1 MSCSWRRCFSE
12 QQEFRVLVSGAMFQ
26 HAPATCRRWAR
37 SPRSREERLRLGR
50 RRVEVVSPEEDPR
63 ARNHGPAGWAECRQS
78 KRCWL
83 LEQGPA
89 RTRGMWLGQPRQTGT
104 HLPASDT
111 ALGPGAASAVMAADP
126 LAAQLPAP
134 AAAPH
139 LKGGKKE
146 PSLAVVARKGMVM
159 ASPFTSS
166 PVTIPTTAQPGF
178 LGGWLNRIP
187 LPKWALIAVAV
198 AVGVLLLLFLICI
211 VRCCCGKK
219 KPKKKERVSVPAV
232 SSSTTASLVQPET
245 EDLERGTEQ
254 TGRGKLQYSLEYNFR
269 AQELKVGV
277 KQAAELKAMDSGG
290 TSDPYVIVYLTSDT
304 KKRYETKVYRKTL
317 NPVFNESFTFQ
328 VPQVEVPESTL
339 VMQIYDFNRFAKH
352 DIIGEVRLPLAS
364 VSLQHVIEQW
374 SDLAAAGKVEEEQL
388 GEICFSLR
396 YVPSTSKLTV
406 LILEAKKLKR
416 MKSHG
421 LSDPFVKVHLILNR
435 KKWKKKMTSVKKN
448 TLRPYFNEVF
458 VFEVPFN
465 QIKNVD
471 VVISVWDHDKVTKN
485 EPIGKLFLGCRA
497 TGNQLRHWSDML
509 SNPRRPLT
517 QWHSLQPPDVV
528 DKALGLKSH
537 LKLPLPPR

>member
-1 MSCSWRRCFSE
+1 
-12 QQEFRVLVSGAMFQ
+12 
-26 HAPATCRRWAR
+26 
-37 SPRSREERLRLGR
+37 
-50 RRVEVVSPEEDPR
+50 
-63 ARNHGPAGWAECRQS
+63 
-78 KRCWL
+78 
-83 LEQGPA
+83 
-89 RTRGMWLGQPRQTGT
+89 
-104 HLPASDT
+104 
-111 ALGPGAASAVMAADP
+111 MAA
-126 LAAQLPAP
+126 A
-134 AAAPH
+134 
-139 LKGGKKE
+139 
-146 PSLAVVARKGMVM
+146 ARKGRAT
-159 ASPFTSS
+159 ASPLPSS
-166 PVTIPTTAQPGF
+166 PMAITTTAWPDV
-178 LGGWLNRIP
+178 LAGWLSRIP

-198 AVGVLLLLFLICI
+198 AVAILLLLFVICV

-219 KPKKKERVSVPAV
+219 KPKKKERISLHAV
-232 SSSTTASLVQPET
+232 SSSTTASLVQPEM
-245 EDLERGTEQ
+245 EDLEQGAAQ

-290 TSDPYVIVYLTSDT
+290 TSDPYVIIYLTSDM
-304 KKRYETKVYRKTL
+304 KKKYETKVYRKTL
-317 NPVFNESFTFQ
+317 NPIFNESFTFR

-374 SDLAAAGKVEEEQL
+374 SDLAVASKVKV
-388 GEICFSLR
+388 GPVFFSLLC
-396 YVPSTSKLTV
+396 VPSTGMLTV

-416 MKSHG
+416 MDSRG

-448 TLRPYFNEVF
+448 TLSPYFNEVF

-465 QIKNVD
+465 QIQNVD

-497 TGNQLRHWSDML
+497 MGNQLRHWSDML
-509 SNPRRPLT
+509 SNPRRPLA